1 MDKIQEDLKEI
12 ERDVE
17 KIDCHPILKF
27 FLDCVKF
34 VEDSIAYCFKPK
46 TNDVI
51 TLSQI

>member
-27 FLDCVKF
+27 FLDSPEAF
-34 VEDSIAYCFKPK
+34 LLQF
-46 TNDVI
+46 
-51 TLSQI
+51 